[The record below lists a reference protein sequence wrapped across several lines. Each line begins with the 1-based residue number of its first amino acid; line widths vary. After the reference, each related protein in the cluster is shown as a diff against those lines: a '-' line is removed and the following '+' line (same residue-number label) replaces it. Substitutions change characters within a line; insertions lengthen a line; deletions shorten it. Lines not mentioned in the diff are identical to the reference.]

1 METKFE
7 VKQVTIIIDQTEM
20 EREDGHYYLRA
31 TADNSPVCSYG
42 TATEIGQQ
50 FGQMLS
56 NTIAAMAENNCQT
69 IIMEISWK

>member
-1 METKFE
+1 METKFD

-20 EREDGHYYLRA
+20 EREDSHYYLRA
-31 TADNSPVCSYG
+31 IAENSPVSSYG

-56 NTIAAMAENNCQT
+56 NTIAAMTENNCKI